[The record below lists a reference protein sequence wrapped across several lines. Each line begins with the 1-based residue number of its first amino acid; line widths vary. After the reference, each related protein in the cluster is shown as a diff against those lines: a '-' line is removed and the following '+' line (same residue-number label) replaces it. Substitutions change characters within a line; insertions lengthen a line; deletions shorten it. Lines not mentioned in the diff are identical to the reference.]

1 MRKKTEEVSEEGQRE
16 AKFPMPSEFM
26 RERRPELFSDSVG
39 LEELILERSRLEYHL
54 HSLTSRSEEKQFEH
68 YCRQLCEKLICPNLR
83 PQTGPTGGG
92 DSKVDSDT
100 HAVAT
105 SIAERWYVGQ
115 ADEKGEALYAFAF
128 SAMRDWARKLKADV
142 ASIVS
147 TGRPYT
153 RIYFVSNQLIPDKR
167 KGKAEDELSRKHGI
181 PVTVLDGTWLVDK
194 TLSAKHTDIAVA
206 TLGIGDFERMRS
218 KNIGTKD
225 FGRAKRLQELE
236 AQIIDPQRYG
246 PAHYQLVEDCIE
258 AALLDRGLGSPRDE
272 VSGRFERAIRLAGKF
287 GVRVQLL
294 RAKYL
299 EIWTNYWWFDD
310 LTALRKGFLDLTSE
324 FLEDATVWDIDY
336 LVNLA
341 IAVRSSC
348 RVDGFEPS
356 QAHQVAVKCV
366 VDALEVLAARKGQPT
381 QAAWARTLLLFLRL
395 LDELRA
401 PDRARL
407 YAQFR
412 QILKDVTF
420 LPEYPIDSLL
430 NWLAVLLEVAPMDT
444 DLARIAEDVAN
455 VKSTRAGVAAKVEVR
470 VNLAINHLERD
481 EPYEAISQLGKA
493 QSALRQYRS
502 IDDQAWLWRLCARAY
517 RKAGLAWAAR
527 STLVCAT
534 NTVFNDF
541 LHEGELSPRAV
552 AHAYDLMWRDIELGN
567 IPTALQWLDL
577 WGTLHRSLKF
587 QDGPDPREGM
597 PIQAAFALAALRS
610 NDKELDGL
618 AALPEIFRA
627 FSLPF
632 PTDAAL
638 TALGYEADVAA
649 NAKTTEEDVL
659 RMAALLLKQPLA
671 MSLNRQ
677 VEWRLGETIEL
688 RSEVLGTTIRVVVE
702 AAPDPLM
709 FAEGFLGFFEAM
721 LATGFD
727 RGLCAHRDEIQL
739 SITTGQGDPLS
750 WSLTEDECGESHFS
764 IGVAGDATAV
774 GVQNPEVW
782 VRLAMDIVLQLFH
795 LSDATGVKQLF
806 GPGDGGLDRAASLTN
821 VPLML
826 SNLLGSRYPS
836 GRSWIDTALARLNEP
851 HTPYPKKRIV
861 PLADVLPTVELSMEE
876 AKAEP
881 PYIAHSKLATS
892 GLINLRLWDRAKW
905 RGMFYAIPEGAS
917 PVLGLLFENAEAG
930 TKIFRGW
937 RKRLGE
943 RDENDQLQIATLL
956 GIDKKNPWH
965 YRGVVSSSFAEVGRG
980 EGKIFASPARLLT
993 MEPPDDVNRQ
1003 RFLKALEQFGQ
1014 YLVAPVSVG
1023 PDGPVF
1029 DFEVGIEK
1037 RRFDSVPAWT
1047 VGLNNQLAM
1056 GMLSSDKPIIPAEQT
1071 SPPCAELFGM
1081 MRSSS
1086 MGSVRRT
1093 RPE

>member
-1 MRKKTEEVSEEGQRE
+1 MSKRTETISGVGQPQ

-26 RERRPELFSDSVG
+26 RQRRPELFSDSVG
-39 LEELILERSRLEYHL
+39 LDELILERSRLEYHL

-225 FGRAKRLQELE
+225 FGRAKRLEELE

-272 VSGRFERAIRLAGKF
+272 VSGRFERAIRLAGKL

-381 QAAWARTLLLFLRL
+381 QAAWARTLLLFLRI
-395 LDELRA
+395 LDELQA

-493 QSALRQYRS
+493 QSSLRQYRS

-517 RKAGLAWAAR
+517 RKAGLTWAAR

-610 NDKELDGL
+610 NDTELADL

-632 PTDAAL
+632 PADAAL

-649 NAKTTEEDVL
+649 NAKTTEGDVL

-671 MSLNRQ
+671 LSLNRR

-688 RSEVLGTTIRVVVE
+688 RSEVLGT
-702 AAPDPLM
+702 L
-709 FAEGFLGFFEAM
+709 
-721 LATGFD
+721 
-727 RGLCAHRDEIQL
+727 
-739 SITTGQGDPLS
+739 
-750 WSLTEDECGESHFS
+750 
-764 IGVAGDATAV
+764 
-774 GVQNPEVW
+774 
-782 VRLAMDIVLQLFH
+782 
-795 LSDATGVKQLF
+795 
-806 GPGDGGLDRAASLTN
+806 
-821 VPLML
+821 
-826 SNLLGSRYPS
+826 
-836 GRSWIDTALARLNEP
+836 
-851 HTPYPKKRIV
+851 
-861 PLADVLPTVELSMEE
+861 
-876 AKAEP
+876 
-881 PYIAHSKLATS
+881 S
-892 GLINLRLWDRAKW
+892 GL
-905 RGMFYAIPEGAS
+905 
-917 PVLGLLFENAEAG
+917 
-930 TKIFRGW
+930 
-937 RKRLGE
+937 
-943 RDENDQLQIATLL
+943 
-956 GIDKKNPWH
+956 
-965 YRGVVSSSFAEVGRG
+965 
-980 EGKIFASPARLLT
+980 
-993 MEPPDDVNRQ
+993 
-1003 RFLKALEQFGQ
+1003 
-1014 YLVAPVSVG
+1014 
-1023 PDGPVF
+1023 
-1029 DFEVGIEK
+1029 
-1037 RRFDSVPAWT
+1037 
-1047 VGLNNQLAM
+1047 
-1056 GMLSSDKPIIPAEQT
+1056 
-1071 SPPCAELFGM
+1071 
-1081 MRSSS
+1081 
-1086 MGSVRRT
+1086 
-1093 RPE
+1093 